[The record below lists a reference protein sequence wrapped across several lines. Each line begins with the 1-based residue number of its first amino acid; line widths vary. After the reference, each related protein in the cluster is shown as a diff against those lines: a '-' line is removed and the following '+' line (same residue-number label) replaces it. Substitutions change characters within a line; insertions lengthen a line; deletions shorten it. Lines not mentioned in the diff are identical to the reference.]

1 MDSSSTSCTSSGR
14 LTSASELGVA
24 NRRGRE
30 PFPPV
35 HPASIGPCPSLGH
48 VPRLGWPLASAS
60 WASAKQT
67 RLRMTPL
74 LHTHGNFALGWKWM
88 LPLPREV
95 PTQITH
101 QWAKGPNRISQ
112 GPSSPLLLANLSI
125 QPNLYSLLQ
134 WTAQGIRRR
143 RRLRKVY
150 N

>member
-1 MDSSSTSCTSSGR
+1 MDSSSTSCTSSGS
-14 LTSASELGVA
+14 LTSASGLGVA
-24 NRRGRE
+24 TPRGWE

-48 VPRLGWPLASAS
+48 VPRLGWPLASAP

-74 LHTHGNFALGWKWM
+74 LHTHGIFALGWKWM

-101 QWAKGPNRISQ
+101 HRAKSPNRAFS
-112 GPSSPLLLANLSI
+112 GPILSFVAG
-125 QPNLYSLLQ
+125 QPFHPTQCMFMIAVDTFGDLESE
-134 WTAQGIRRR
+134 
-143 RRLRKVY
+143 
-150 N
+150 